1 MKEEKEKMKKVLQ
14 AWGQAL
20 EQFRWREE
28 KLERL
33 QGIYEMQKKVWIGN
47 EKQLAKAEAEYRI
60 EAGKLRI
67 EMVEILRQKARVD
80 VFLQELTLD
89 EATFVEM
96 RFEKGYGFDYIA
108 MKMHL
113 SRATV
118 FRIQDRVLEKMGIW
132 RKNEML

>member
-1 MKEEKEKMKKVLQ
+1 MIKRIFLIAFGCFICGVL
-14 AWGQAL
+14 
-20 EQFRWREE
+20 
-28 KLERL
+28 
-33 QGIYEMQKKVWIGN
+33 
-47 EKQLAKAEAEYRI
+47 KAQHQQIFDEYRM

-67 EMVEILRQKARVD
+67 EMVEILREKARVD
-80 VFLQELTLD
+80 AFLQELTLD

-118 FRIQDRVLEKMGIW
+118 FRIQDRVLEKMGLW

>member
-1 MKEEKEKMKKVLQ
+1 
-14 AWGQAL
+14 
-20 EQFRWREE
+20 
-28 KLERL
+28 
-33 QGIYEMQKKVWIGN
+33 MQKKVWIGN
-47 EKQLAKAEAEYRI
+47 EKQLAKAEAEYRM

-67 EMVEILRQKARVD
+67 EMVEILREKARVD
-80 VFLQELTLD
+80 AFLQELTLD
-89 EATFVEM
+89 EAMFVEM